1 MRSTI
6 SALLLALAVPT
17 LALPNDCL
25 PCAALCA
32 YNKEWC
38 AEAKCF
44 TEMNGGAIK
53 DAICGLSLE
62 AQPTKDL
69 QPVADVTVVAPTTM
83 VTVVK
88 ATRTA

>member
-6 SALLLALAVPT
+6 FAFLLALAVPT

-38 AEAKCF
+38 VQAKCF
-44 TEMNGGAIK
+44 TEMNGGV
-53 DAICGLSLE
+53 SR
-62 AQPTKDL
+62 L
-69 QPVADVTVVAPTTM
+69 Q
-83 VTVVK
+83 
-88 ATRTA
+88 